1 MNSKKDLNETFL
13 ASIVSAVSSIQNNN
27 SYILK
32 NNYANVFISK
42 KNSNITLLKIDSD
55 NQEFLNRSYINT
67 NSSKV
72 GFHAKEVLKLKI
84 QIIMLKFLSLI
95 MY

>member
-32 NNYANVFISK
+32 NNYASVFISK
-42 KNSNITLLKIDSD
+42 KDSNITLLKIAND
-55 NQEFLNRSYINT
+55 NQEFLNRSYIDIN
-67 NSSKV
+67 NLKA
-72 GFHAKEVLKLKI
+72 GFFA
-84 QIIMLKFLSLI
+84 
-95 MY
+95 